1 MIFSNLVSQNGHYS
15 QLAVRV
21 RHLSLQSFQVVL
33 FPALGNFLNAQVL
46 SSIWVNTGRNLWGSL
61 SLWTAPPSL
70 LLCPTQSLDSCLYAW
85 LRTSLSS
92 ASVFLCCSVAWKLR
106 QCWGSTRAHLIYSF
120 FGEYCPLWSD
130 VQCIKKSHCF
140 IVYFSFGCCS
150 WDSKSG
156 PCFSILISGN
166 VSPNITLILS
176 LLSLKPIKYWNS

>member
-130 VQCIKKSHCF
+130 VQCIKKKPLLH
-140 IVYFSFGCCS
+140 
-150 WDSKSG
+150 
-156 PCFSILISGN
+156 
-166 VSPNITLILS
+166 S
-176 LLSLKPIKYWNS
+176 LFLFWLL